1 MRSKEELVVGISC
14 CEKFLKGFERLE
26 IKMRNALKMKTLALG
41 LLALLAMF
49 GASSAQAQMS
59 YYLELSTG
67 WNPNKGGDDLEAGL
81 FAAGSYKFSDDW
93 SAALESS
100 TDFPLVTKGNFD
112 VKVSHGFLRVP
123 VIRKNLNWIPGWKTS
138 LTGRWALPT
147 NSKAHQAGGWGS
159 FMLRPAFSK
168 DWKPVNLTIRPSVN
182 VALTDRSY
190 EKYVLPGKAPK
201 GVALFSWLLEV
212 YPQITLSEGLDF
224 QIYTGISQAYVG
236 GSPTNKAKFDVV
248 NFSYELS
255 LTNPWVIGGCDSRI
269 GLENKTTFDKN
280 FNIFDS
286 KKAVVNFYI
295 SRSF

>member
-1 MRSKEELVVGISC
+1 
-14 CEKFLKGFERLE
+14 
-26 IKMRNALKMKTLALG
+26 
-41 LLALLAMF
+41 
-49 GASSAQAQMS
+49 
-59 YYLELSTG
+59 
-67 WNPNKGGDDLEAGL
+67 
-81 FAAGSYKFSDDW
+81 
-93 SAALESS
+93 
-100 TDFPLVTKGNFD
+100 
-112 VKVSHGFLRVP
+112 
-123 VIRKNLNWIPGWKTS
+123 
-138 LTGRWALPT
+138 
-147 NSKAHQAGGWGS
+147 
-159 FMLRPAFSK
+159 MLRPAFSK

-224 QIYTGISQAYVG
+224 QIYTGTSQAYVG

-269 GLENKTTFDKN
+269 GLENKTTFNKN

-286 KKAVVNFYI
+286 KTAVVNFYI